1 MHYFSRHHMYNFAR
15 PGTSPPKSSLDWLD
29 ILCPAL
35 ALEQLWRCHRWRAGF
50 GAKSSQRPGWRRSSS
65 GYDFQYEVI
74 RRWLSTCQSP
84 AVLMSLIAIAFAGDA
99 LLLYSASGTD
109 LPLFRYHTRGQ
120 NPLLLVAVLTGRSAQ
135 YLREQ
140 NCDKDGLEEKIL
152 EIYWSTCAKSWCLRP
167 IAWRRPLG
175 GAYRSPPT
183 FVASIVGPQ
192 ISRNQDHGLL
202 SMEEGGKDKPNKRSL
217 LSGNNSNLGVLSFM
231 CECWTTNE
239 KMHIIFENLCATM
252 WRYHCWVLNEAERTF
267 ASCNRG
273 FCYRI
278 QHGIVF
284 PRQIFKFFFEHLLD
298 RFQAG
303 C

>member
-1 MHYFSRHHMYNFAR
+1 MIKLILTKIVERLTFVIHENNLHLQYNN
-15 PGTSPPKSSLDWLD
+15 
-29 ILCPAL
+29 I
-35 ALEQLWRCHRWRAGF
+35 
-50 GAKSSQRPGWRRSSS
+50 
-65 GYDFQYEVI
+65 EV
-74 RRWLSTCQSP
+74 SK
-84 AVLMSLIAIAFAGDA
+84 
-99 LLLYSASGTD
+99 YSINM
-109 LPLFRYHTRGQ
+109 L
-120 NPLLLVAVLTGRSAQ
+120 LTGRSAQ

-175 GAYRSPPT
+175 GVYRSPPT
-183 FVASIVGPQ
+183 FGASIVGPQ

-252 WRYHCWVLNEAERTF
+252 WRYHCWVLLEIKKKK
-267 ASCNRG
+267 
-273 FCYRI
+273 CYSMIFSNKTKLFSKRSFHEFKREI
-278 QHGIVF
+278 MIVSH
-284 PRQIFKFFFEHLLD
+284 EHL
-298 RFQAG
+298 
-303 C
+303 